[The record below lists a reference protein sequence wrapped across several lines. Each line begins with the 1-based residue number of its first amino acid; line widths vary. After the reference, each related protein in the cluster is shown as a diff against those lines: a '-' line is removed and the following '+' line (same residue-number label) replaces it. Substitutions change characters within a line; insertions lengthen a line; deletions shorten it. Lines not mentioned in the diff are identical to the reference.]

1 MPGLL
6 VAMAGLALGQLT
18 GNMIFDGDASIV
30 IGLILASAAALLAR
44 ETKGLL
50 IDESAS
56 QEVVDGNRS
65 LVEKMPGVD
74 RANEILTMHV
84 GPDYVLVNISLMLSA
99 EPNRT
104 GPRPMKFLI
113 VSMYRANRITAA
125 SSAYS
130 SNLKRGL
137 DPATSCIDLPDVAVS
152 IQPPTNG
159 ETP

>member
-1 MPGLL
+1 MLLEDSAAMPGLL

-18 GNMIFDGDASIV
+18 GNMIFDGGASIV
-30 IGLILASAAALLAR
+30 IGLILASAAVLLAR

-50 IDESAS
+50 IRESAS

-99 EPNRT
+99 ELDRAQAHEIFDRIDVQIKSHYSRINRVFIESET
-104 GPRPMKFLI
+104 RLGPGDVVHRP
-113 VSMYRANRITAA
+113 A
-125 SSAYS
+125 
-130 SNLKRGL
+130 
-137 DPATSCIDLPDVAVS
+137 
-152 IQPPTNG
+152 
-159 ETP
+159 